1 MDQAQLEI
9 ELGAWKNIAIDK
21 QVLLSDVYS
30 ALGLDEQS
38 SNDELKNTLKK
49 MISRAQSADDQIK
62 TAQTN
67 VETIKLQLDEMKKEL
82 AKAQGLKNQAEQAQT
97 TSANMLDEAKSIEKK
112 AEERLQASKLANA
125 EELKKINN
133 QLKDKQKEIKQI
145 HKILADS
152 PENVVKKLK
161 NLNKEKF
168 DESTLR
174 KQAEAESRNL
184 RKQLKTSQKENDA
197 NKEQFDKAET
207 LIEQLNSFKEVANNH
222 LSELKA
228 ANADNDYSLPTID
241 QELIDLFA
249 KKED

>member
-133 QLKDKQKEIKQI
+133 QLKDKQKACI
-145 HKILADS
+145 HYIL
-152 PENVVKKLK
+152 L
-161 NLNKEKF
+161 
-168 DESTLR
+168 
-174 KQAEAESRNL
+174 
-184 RKQLKTSQKENDA
+184 
-197 NKEQFDKAET
+197 
-207 LIEQLNSFKEVANNH
+207 
-222 LSELKA
+222 
-228 ANADNDYSLPTID
+228 
-241 QELIDLFA
+241 
-249 KKED
+249 